1 MNNRGSNSNLLV
13 TGATGLSGS
22 IVVREFA
29 KQNIPIRIL
38 VRSSEKAR
46 RLKRNINVEIF
57 EGNMLSPDT
66 LQTALNGVT
75 KVLLISSAIEKMV
88 ETQET
93 FIDAARSAGVR
104 HIIKFSGRE
113 SGIGFNSQNFIS
125 TREHENIED
134 YLVNSGLQWTML
146 RPSQF
151 MQTYLPGK
159 PTGVNLKQN
168 ALILPLKNAMLSPVD
183 LEDVAKVCMHL
194 LTEDGHEGKVYEM
207 TGPDAMSTDEVCE
220 IISNIIGRKISY
232 VRISLDEYKD
242 ALSNS
247 GALSAERINSLLQLA
262 KERSKCAESYVK
274 LNTHKRFGIRPTN
287 FAEFIYKNAAA
298 FNEIKQQQ
306 KQFLFPVMLGL
317 RE

>member
-1 MNNRGSNSNLLV
+1 
-13 TGATGLSGS
+13 
-22 IVVREFA
+22 
-29 KQNIPIRIL
+29 
-38 VRSSEKAR
+38 
-46 RLKRNINVEIF
+46 
-57 EGNMLSPDT
+57 
-66 LQTALNGVT
+66 
-75 KVLLISSAIEKMV
+75 MV

-287 FAEFIYKNAAA
+287 FAEFIYKNAAVSMKLNNSKNNSY
-298 FNEIKQQQ
+298 FQSCWGCVNEQQHGTSIKRD
-306 KQFLFPVMLGL
+306 LFKTLKTKKNGNKNFCEFTGEGP
-317 RE
+317 